1 MLGRPN
7 TATTILSDDWTRG
20 TSPRPLINL
29 AGQPTDPCGRA
40 GFEPRTWPSRLG
52 HLAGRSAL
60 DIPGSVCHFT
70 LAYPP
75 VVPLQLDPSSLI
87 DTITLG
93 STAYVSTTWGFALVS
108 DTFLED
114 LGLHQRWKHVS
125 EFV

>member
-60 DIPGSVCHFT
+60 DLPGSVCHLT

-75 VVPLQLDPSSLI
+75 VVPLQLGGFLFNRQNNPSLMSSRVNNVRL
-87 DTITLG
+87 
-93 STAYVSTTWGFALVS
+93 SF
-108 DTFLED
+108 
-114 LGLHQRWKHVS
+114 Q
-125 EFV
+125 